1 MVSFSSFLDREVLS
15 VKISVK
21 KGGAKAE
28 ASRMFQA
35 SHLAARSHPARRGA
49 TIIEALLYLSVAAGV
64 VAFSGQILQTEQ
76 NRQRNQIV
84 ASDVQSVV
92 DATQLFVAQT
102 YDGLV
107 ADLVAQ
113 TTTGSSMLAE
123 FGLEKLVD
131 AGFLPAIY
139 VNGPG
144 GLLGVY
150 GQTYSILHRAVLRSD
165 PSNTISKTNAIEA
178 RLPELTDGVFS
189 EDGSG
194 TVTNDELDLEV
205 ILVSAQRN
213 SEGLQTRPIEP
224 QNGTRIVEL
233 AGRPAIGFVPPRMFW
248 DDSGAAVARGAFK
261 GWELSLSAYNSLPSA
276 PVQEGGVIAALI
288 SLPVTGVVSVLV
300 DARDTENLSR
310 CADIPPNTQAHG
322 DCIASS
328 SGNQLFT
335 DLVFNAWDSD
345 GDGALDKLP
354 ALTGLHK
361 ITLGDPVDA
370 DGDGTLESFPD
381 IEGVQRIEFRGA
393 VETELDSNGNPI
405 TGSSTLY
412 SEVSNLFAL
421 SCHAADGSPTA
432 PANTPQQDEFQ
443 INCPA
448 TKLSGTLVASSA
460 SIDTLTATTVLDVK
474 GSLTIGGISTFNGD
488 TTFANTSNVTFAGN
502 TNTEGTATMAHAV
515 VGEDGLS
522 VSGSST
528 FNDVT
533 LNGNLFVGSVETD
546 LLEKLPVWTEII
558 SFPFSPLSDF
568 ATASVE
574 IDIENASEVSNPF
587 SGSCPSGRVKALEYV
602 LMGYSFID
610 PPSSP
615 EIENTKIAQIGIADS
630 SDRLLIV
637 RMSGKW
643 ADDITVRVLAQV
655 YCRLSS

>member
-1 MVSFSSFLDREVLS
+1 MVSLSPFLDRKDLS
-15 VKISVK
+15 VRIAVK
-21 KGGAKAE
+21 QEGVKAE
-28 ASRMFQA
+28 ANRTFTA
-35 SHLAARSHPARRGA
+35 SHLAARTRLARRGA

-150 GQTYSILHRAVLRSD
+150 GQTYSILYRAVLRSN

-248 DDSGAAVARGAFK
+248 NDSGAAVARGAFK
-261 GWELSLSAYNSLPSA
+261 GWELSLSAYSSLPSA
-276 PVQEGGVIAALI
+276 PVEEGGVIAALI

-361 ITLGDPVDA
+361 ITLGDPIDA

-381 IEGVQRIEFRGA
+381 IEGVHRIEFRGA

-432 PANTPQQDEFQ
+432 PETTAQQNQFQ

-460 SIDTLTATTVLDVK
+460 SFDTLTATAVLDVTD
-474 GSLTIGGISTFNGD
+474 SLTIGGIARFNGN
-488 TTFANTSNVTFAGN
+488 TTFSDTASILFEGN
-502 TNTEGTATMAHAV
+502 TATEGTASMNTAS
-515 VGEDGLS
+515 VGTGGLS
-522 VSGSST
+522 VSGLST
-528 FNDVT
+528 LSDVN
-533 LNGNLFVGSVETD
+533 LNGQLSVGGIHTD
-546 LLEKLPVWTEII
+546 LLEKLPVWSETIV
-558 SFPFSPLSDF
+558 FPFSQKDNF
-568 ATASVE
+568 GTDTKQV
-574 IDIENASEVSNPF
+574 DITNASSVDNPF
-587 SGSCPSGRVKALEYV
+587 SLSCSTGRSPSLEYT
-602 LMGYSFID
+602 LMEYQFSDF
-610 PPSSP
+610 PSTY
-615 EIENTKIAQIGIADS
+615 EMENTRIAQINVSESANRYLS
-630 SDRLLIV
+630 V

-643 ADDITVRVLAQV
+643 GRDMTVRVLAQV
-655 YCRLSS
+655 YCR

>member
-1 MVSFSSFLDREVLS
+1 MVNLRPFLNLEAMCLNIGL
-15 VKISVK
+15 KQK
-21 KGGAKAE
+21 AAKVE
-28 ASRMFQA
+28 ANRMFRV
-35 SHLAARSHPARRGA
+35 SHLAWRSRPARRGA

-102 YDGLV
+102 YDGIV
-107 ADLVAQ
+107 ADLVTQ

-131 AGFLPAIY
+131 AGFLPSIY

-248 DDSGAAVARGAFK
+248 DDSGAAVAIGAFK

-370 DGDGTLESFPD
+370 NGDGTLESFPD

-421 SCHAADGSPTA
+421 SCHAADDSPAA
-432 PANTPQQDEFQ
+432 PANTPQQDQFQ
-443 INCPA
+443 INCPS

-460 SIDTLTATTVLDVK
+460 SIDTLTATAVLDVSD
-474 GSLTIGGISTFNGD
+474 SLTIGGIATFNGD
-488 TTFANTSNVTFAGN
+488 TTFSNTASVLFEGN
-502 TNTEGTATMAHAV
+502 TTTEGTAAMNTAS
-515 VGEDGLS
+515 VGAGGLS
-522 VSGSST
+522 VSGTST
-528 FNDVT
+528 LSDVN
-533 LNGNLFVGSVETD
+533 LNGQLSVGGIQTD
-546 LLEKLPVWTEII
+546 LLEKLPVWSETIL
-558 SFPFSPLSDF
+558 FPFSQKDYF
-568 ATASVE
+568 GTDTKQV
-574 IDIENASEVSNPF
+574 DITNASSVNNPF
-587 SGSCPSGRVKALEYV
+587 SASCPTGKSTSLEYT
-602 LMGYSFID
+602 LMEYQFSDF
-610 PPSSP
+610 PSTY
-615 EIENTKIAQIGIADS
+615 EMENTRIAQINVSESANRYLS
-630 SDRLLIV
+630 V

-643 ADDITVRVLAQV
+643 GRDMTVRVLAQV
-655 YCRLSS
+655 YCR